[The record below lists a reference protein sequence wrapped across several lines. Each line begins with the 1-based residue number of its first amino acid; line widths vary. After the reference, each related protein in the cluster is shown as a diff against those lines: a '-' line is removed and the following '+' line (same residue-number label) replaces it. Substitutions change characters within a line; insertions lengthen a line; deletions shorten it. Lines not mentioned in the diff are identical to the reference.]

1 MSKRSEA
8 VAGLRALSD
17 TELAEHL
24 DAQRRKLFEI
34 RFQQITGQ
42 VENQRQ
48 LRVIRREVAR
58 TMTVQKQA
66 ADDITADDVVADDGG
81 EA

>member
-8 VAGLRALSD
+8 VTSLRAMND

-58 TMTVQKQA
+58 TMTVQKQSAEEA
-66 ADDITADDVVADDGG
+66 AADDGG